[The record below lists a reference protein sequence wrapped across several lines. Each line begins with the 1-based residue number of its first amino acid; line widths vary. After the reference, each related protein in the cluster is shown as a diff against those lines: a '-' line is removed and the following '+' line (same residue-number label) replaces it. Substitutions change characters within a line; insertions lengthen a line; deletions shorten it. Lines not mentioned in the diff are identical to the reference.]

1 MRICKTTISAKLP
14 WNVLDD
20 TLGFISQPGKVEAKL
35 TEAITEFLNLPHL
48 DGIHSTSL
56 KKTSPK
62 FIAEV
67 SVGMIRILNSL
78 GQNICLTSFKGCHFI
93 HWEAGGRRGVSKGA
107 LSLLCEQN
115 RLFC

>member
-14 WNVLDD
+14 WNVFDN
-20 TLGFISQPGKVEAKL
+20 TLGFISYPGKVEAKL

-67 SVGMIRILNSL
+67 SVGMIRILNSP
-78 GQNICLTSFKGCHFI
+78 GQNICLTYFKGCHFI
-93 HWEAGGRRGVSKGA
+93 HWKAGGRRGVSKGA
-107 LSLLCEQN
+107 LSLLCE
-115 RLFC
+115 